1 MMKKFLFIFFIFISS
16 FVVAQSVD
24 TTLISLSVK
33 DLPFSDFINLIEKE
47 SNLKVIYRTDWFD
60 DLKVTTTVNRKDIV
74 DVIKQIIPGNDFSV
88 IKWNG
93 MVLIL
98 DKFEFIQKLPNYN
111 EITPAT
117 EELISSESKAS
128 TEYIKGRKVDL
139 IKIKIGNPK
148 YQKLGVPIK
157 IKGSVVDAA
166 TGESIEGATI
176 YLIDINKGAVSDL
189 NGNFDLIL
197 PSGKYATQV
206 ECLGKKKLNCQLEVL
221 SEGSFII
228 ELESINY
235 EIQEV
240 QIFGDKQMN
249 LIEKEPGLEKLN
261 VKVIKELPTMM
272 GESDIVKVSEMLP
285 GVVSVGEGAAGIN
298 VRGGNFDQNAFYF
311 NKIAIYNTSHMFGF
325 FPAFN
330 ADVINDFSLYKG
342 YIPAKYGGRLS
353 SVFDINARTGN
364 KKNYTAHGSIGT
376 LAANLTV
383 EGPIKK
389 DTASF
394 LVNFRSS
401 YSDWI
406 LKQINDYN
414 IKNSEAKF
422 NDLTVSLD
430 YDLPNT
436 QVNVFGY
443 FSKDYFKFSDLNTYW
458 YSNAGLSTSIG
469 HIFTSSFRGDFSLSA
484 SQYEFKTIDTQIEN
498 VEYEHQFKVE
508 QYEFSAD
515 FRKDFSR
522 KNNLNFGV
530 NSTWFQLNRGQ
541 VLPYGE
547 NSSQSPIDLGNEQG
561 FETGFYISENVEITP
576 LLHATAGFRFSFY
589 APFGPET
596 VYTYFEDGPKEIR
609 TINDSIY
616 FPSGKPITWYTFPEF
631 RLALNYQTDENGSLK
646 LSFNQTHQSIFM
658 LSQTISLAPNTQWKL
673 ADYHLKPSRANQV
686 SLGVFR
692 TVPKGKWE
700 FSTEL
705 FYKIANDYTE
715 FKDGAD
721 FLSTPLTETTVLQG
735 DLTSYGVEVLVKKS
749 WPKMNIWFAYTFSR
763 SLVKVDGQNDWDKIN
778 NGQAFPSN
786 FDIPNVVNAILT
798 YHFTKRVLFSTTV
811 TYQTGK
817 PATFPTSFYYI
828 DGIPHIDYSDR
839 NEFRIPNYFRTD
851 ISLSIEGN
859 LKKEKFLHS
868 TLNFSVYN
876 LTGRKNPYSV
886 YFEEQYGRINGFQ
899 YSVIGVPVFMVT
911 WLFKLGNYDAN

>member
-1 MMKKFLFIFFIFISS
+1 MKKILLSLFFLCSILGF
-16 FVVAQSVD
+16 AQSND
-24 TTLISLSVK
+24 STLISISVK
-33 DLPFSDFINLIEKE
+33 NVEFDQFIHLVENEAKLKIIYKSSWFVDF
-47 SNLKVIYRTDWFD
+47 KVSI
-60 DLKVTTTVNRKDIV
+60 TVKQEDII
-74 DVIKQIIPGNDFSV
+74 DVFKQILPKDEFNV
-88 IKWNG
+88 YRWNG
-93 MVLIL
+93 MVVILNKVELIQ
-98 DKFEFIQKLPNYN
+98 DLPQYSS
-111 EITPAT
+111 IAPAK
-117 EELISSESKAS
+117 EELTPTDTKGPSDFM
-128 TEYIKGRKVDL
+128 KGRKVDL

-148 YQKLGVPIK
+148 YQKLGAQVS
-157 IKGSVVDAA
+157 IKGKVVDAA
-166 TGESIEGATI
+166 SEEPVEGATI
-176 YLIDINKGAVSDL
+176 YLIDINKGAVSDI
-189 NGNFDLIL
+189 NGNFDITLT
-197 PSGKYATQV
+197 SGKYAAKI

-221 SEGSFII
+221 SEGNFKI

-330 ADVINDFSLYKG
+330 ADVIDDFSLYKG

-376 LAANLTV
+376 LAANITV

-389 DTASF
+389 DTAAF

-406 LKQINDYN
+406 LKQIDDYD
-414 IKNSEAKF
+414 IKNSEALF

-458 YSNAGLSTSIG
+458 YSNVGLSTSVG
-469 HIFTSSFRGDFSLSA
+469 HIFSSSLRGDFSLSA
-484 SQYEFKTIDTQIEN
+484 SEYQFKTIDTQIEN
-498 VEYEHQFKVE
+498 VEYEHQFKVG
-508 QYEFSAD
+508 QYEFAVD
-515 FRKDFSR
+515 FRKEFSH

-530 NSTWFQLNRGQ
+530 NSTWYQLNRGQ
-541 VLPYGE
+541 VMPYGE
-547 NSSQSPIDLGNEQG
+547 NSSLSTVDLGKEQG
-561 FETGFYISENVEITP
+561 LETGLYITDNIEITP
-576 LLHATAGFRFSFY
+576 LLNASAGFRFSFY

-596 VYTYFEDGPKEIR
+596 VYTYYDNGPMEIR
-609 TINDSIY
+609 NINDSIY
-616 FPSGKPITWYTFPEF
+616 FPSGKAITWYTFPEI

-673 ADYHLKPSRANQV
+673 ADYYLKPSRANQL

-692 TVPKGKWE
+692 TIPKGKWE

-705 FYKIANDYTE
+705 FYKIANNYTE
-715 FKDGAD
+715 FKDGAN
-721 FLSTPLTETTVLQG
+721 FLSTPLVETTVLQG
-735 DLTSYGVEVLVKKS
+735 DLTSYGVEVLLKKS

-763 SLVKVDGQNDWDKIN
+763 SLVKVDGQNEWEKIN
-778 NGQAFPSN
+778 DGLQFPSN
-786 FDIPNVVNAILT
+786 FDIPNVVNAIFM
-798 YHFTKRVLFSTTV
+798 YHFTKRVMFSTTI

-839 NEFRIPNYFRTD
+839 NEFRIPNYFRAD
-851 ISLSIEGN
+851 ISLTIEGN

-868 TLNFSVYN
+868 KLNFSIYN

-886 YFEEQYGRINGFQ
+886 YFEQNFGRINGYQ

-911 WLFKLGNYDAN
+911 WIFKLGNYDAE